1 MTIEEAIATALWYND
16 LLGTVESW
24 ADLQPNKYKQ
34 ITEPY
39 FDMDIEPEFKAQLQ
53 IVWMILV
60 MLYGEYGTSPRF
72 GWIENIHGFRAF
84 IERLKEF
91 DLGGDNECDW

>member
-1 MTIEEAIATALWYND
+1 MTTEEAVATALWYND
-16 LLGTVESW
+16 LLCIVESW
-24 ADLQPNKYKQ
+24 ADLQPNEHKQ

-39 FDMDIEPEFKAQLQ
+39 FDMDIDPYFKAQLQ
-53 IVWMILV
+53 IIWMILV
-60 MLYGEYGTSPRF
+60 IMYGDYGTSPRF
-72 GWIENIHGFRAF
+72 GWIEDINGFRAF